1 MELILADKINI
12 NSLIHIVYFIQIL
25 LVVFQ
30 KTSFYSK
37 LTPNWKFLPV
47 IVLTLLEDL
56 PLHYLNSLQ
65 LCSLMFLPPAF
76 EYLLEAAVP
85 R

>member
-37 LTPNWKFLPV
+37 LTPNLKFLPV

-56 PLHYLNSLQ
+56 PFHYLNALQ
-65 LCSLMFLPPAF
+65 LCSLMFLPPVF
-76 EYLLEAAVP
+76 EYFLEAAVP